1 MRQWVRLFTITHQR
15 YLETLAS
22 NYFDIS
28 DLTLTKWCKGVKNGD
43 RADVLVLF
51 VLCVLTGTHCF
62 VHLKQGGYWTS
73 LKDVPVTHL
82 EFVQ

>member
-1 MRQWVRLFTITHQR
+1 MVQR
-15 YLETLAS
+15 HE
-22 NYFDIS
+22 
-28 DLTLTKWCKGVKNGD
+28 NGD

-51 VLCVLTGTHCF
+51 VLCVLTGTHRF

-82 EFVQ
+82 EFVQCCNVHLSYLGNRIFVEHELCTIKAITKSLE